1 MATPGTP
8 GMPTLVVGIGNQKGG
23 VGKTSTTVELSRA
36 LVERGRR
43 VLIVDLDVN
52 AGASKHLGVQ
62 PEAFLGTFEVLTG
75 EEDPFDVLLS
85 SREPEAHLPEGLDLL
100 VGGRKLEELESR
112 LREKSKFANL
122 HDRLRPVID
131 RVRGHYDYVFL
142 DTPPSAPLP
151 IVLAYMAAD
160 YFVLVAIPEGLAIR
174 GLAEAI
180 ADITEARKHGNA
192 KLQILGVVLGAVEKR
207 MRLARELIAYVDK
220 EFRSERLLPD
230 IPRSTLVPTAQTLG
244 KSIFDVDPSH
254 AVTEAFRQLA
264 VSFEERVEKIAGVKH
279 PSSPNARESRG
290 DAVRVPSES

>member
-8 GMPTLVVGIGNQKGG
+8 GVPTLVVGIGNQKGG

-36 LVERGRR
+36 LIERGRR

-75 EEDPFDVLLS
+75 EEDPFDVLLT
-85 SREPEAHLPEGLDLL
+85 SREPETNLPPGLDLL

-160 YFVLVAIPEGLAIR
+160 YFILVAIPEGLAIR

-192 KLQILGVVLGAVEKR
+192 KLEILGVVLGAVEKR

-220 EFRSERLLPD
+220 EFRKERLLPD
-230 IPRSTLVPTAQTLG
+230 IPRSTIVPTAQTLG
-244 KSIFDVDPSH
+244 KSIFDLDPNH
-254 AVTEAFRQLA
+254 AVTDAFRQLA
-264 VSFEERVEKIAGVKH
+264 ASFEERVEKIAGIQH
-279 PSSPNARESRG
+279 GPPSAPQKMHGNGAR
-290 DAVRVPSES
+290 AASE